1 MDIHARLS
9 RGASRIV
16 FASNRHGNY
25 DIFVMSAGGTATR
38 LTENDADDVYPAWS
52 PDNTKIA
59 FQSYRDGQAEIY
71 VMNAN
76 GSNPTRLTSYGDYD
90 GMPAWSPDGAKI
102 AFVRRSAGQSRIWV
116 MDATGANPQQRS
128 TQAISEG
135 PAWSPDGT
143 KIAYDADGNG
153 DTWQEI
159 WLMDASGA
167 NQRRVYDPPEGQTD
181 AWVRSWS
188 PDGRYVA
195 FSRITW
201 IQQGGN
207 WYWTQAFLDAW
218 DSANPSNT
226 IRLSS
231 TGLDWHPDWRSTDL
245 QAPSSSVQALPAQSP
260 AAFTVR
266 WSGADIGGAGLKSFD
281 VQVRNGAG
289 GAWTDLRSNT
299 TETSAGF
306 TGIGGHSYF
315 FRSRARDIAGNLEP
329 WPADYDAMTTVE
341 ALAPSSAVLP
351 LPATSRRQVLVR
363 WAGSD
368 SGGSGIQDYDV
379 QVRSGS
385 GAWTDWQMATT
396 GTSAV
401 FTGAAGV
408 QHRFRVR
415 ARDRAQNLE
424 AWPASADAVT
434 LVYSWAIRGRVTD
447 NRGVPVVG
455 VGLATAP
462 AAFQT
467 ATNDAEGQYSAYV
480 AGELPATPQ
489 PGARRPTARCR
500 PRRSRPIRTR
510 RFTWCCRPPTT
521 SCRTGASR
529 TAPPAGSSA
538 ATCRR

>member
-1 MDIHARLS
+1 MRLRRIQEDPPTRLPYDALFTHPYLDRRQRRLRGATRPPRTRVRQLVANWSFSRTATSATGRSYSARGDGSNQANLTNRAGMDIHARLS

-25 DIFVMSAGGTATR
+25 EIFAMSAGGTATR

-159 WLMDASGA
+159 WLMDSSGA

-181 AWVRSWS
+181 ARVRSWS

-207 WYWTQAFLDAW
+207 WYWTRAFLDAW
-218 DSANPSNT
+218 DSANPSST
-226 IRLSS
+226 VRLSS

-260 AAFTVR
+260 AVFTVR
-266 WSGADIGGAGLKSFD
+266 WSGADTGGSGLNSFD
-281 VQVRNGAG
+281 VQVRDGVARG
-289 GAWTDLRSNT
+289 PTCAT
-299 TETSAGF
+299 TPP
-306 TGIGGHSYF
+306 
-315 FRSRARDIAGNLEP
+315 RP
-329 WPADYDAMTTVE
+329 WPASPASAATAT
-341 ALAPSSAVLP
+341 SSAAGRATS
-351 LPATSRRQVLVR
+351 PATSNPGRR
-363 WAGSD
+363 
-368 SGGSGIQDYDV
+368 
-379 QVRSGS
+379 
-385 GAWTDWQMATT
+385 TT
-396 GTSAV
+396 
-401 FTGAAGV
+401 
-408 QHRFRVR
+408 
-415 ARDRAQNLE
+415 
-424 AWPASADAVT
+424 
-434 LVYSWAIRGRVTD
+434 
-447 NRGVPVVG
+447 
-455 VGLATAP
+455 
-462 AAFQT
+462 
-467 ATNDAEGQYSAYV
+467 
-480 AGELPATPQ
+480 TP
-489 PGARRPTARCR
+489 
-500 PRRSRPIRTR
+500 
-510 RFTWCCRPPTT
+510 
-521 SCRTGASR
+521 
-529 TAPPAGSSA
+529 
-538 ATCRR
+538 